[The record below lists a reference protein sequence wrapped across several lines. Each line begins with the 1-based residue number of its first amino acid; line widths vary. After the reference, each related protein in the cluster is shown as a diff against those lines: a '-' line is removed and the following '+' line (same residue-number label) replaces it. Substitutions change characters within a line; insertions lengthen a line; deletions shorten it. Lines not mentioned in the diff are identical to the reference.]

1 MLINYRYQDLS
12 FLLETLKQE
21 KFSDESNNPFKDII
35 DFDRVGAMGHSMGG
49 GTTYTAMLKNKNIKA
64 GIAFDGWFYG
74 LLDEEAFTDTNKP
87 FLHIGQE
94 QFLDDTI
101 NGDING
107 SKDGKRNF
115 YIYNTILKNNKES
128 YGVYIKNSLHYSY
141 TDLKLIYR
149 ENAPF
154 SIPLKKLGE
163 VDKKIVDLVMDR
175 TVLDFFDYSLK
186 NKDLNINNYD
196 TYDDQVIYNK
206 YP

>member
-21 KFSDESNNPFKDII
+21 KFSDGSKNPLKNII
-35 DFDRVGAMGHSMGG
+35 NFGQVGAMGHSMGG
-49 GTTYTAMLKNKNIKA
+49 GTTYTAMLKDKNIKA
-64 GIAFDGWFYG
+64 GVAFDGWFYG
-74 LLDEEAFTDTNKP
+74 LLDEEALTDTKKP

-94 QFLDDTI
+94 QFLDDKI
-101 NGDING
+101 DGDIND
-107 SKDGKRNF
+107 SKEGKRNF
-115 YIYNTILKNNKES
+115 YIYNNILKNNNES

-149 ENAPF
+149 KNAPL
-154 SIPLKKLGE
+154 SIPLKSLGE
-163 VDKKIVDLVMDR
+163 VDKRIIDSVMDK

-186 NKDLNINNYD
+186 NKELNINNYN
-196 TYDDQVIYNK
+196 TYEGQVIYNK